1 MDRLNVGG
9 SAHHVLLASEALD
22 ARGYQTVLV
31 KGDVAPG
38 EAEMRDLIRETGAKP
53 RHVSGLGRAISIRQD
68 WSALVGLYRI
78 LRAVR
83 PAVVETHKSKA
94 GVLGRL
100 AAWLAGVPVVVHTF
114 HGHVFHGYFS
124 RWKSFLIV
132 LLERLL
138 ARWTDAIV
146 AVSHRQRTEL
156 LRYRIASPDR
166 LHAVPYGLKLGP
178 LAACKRDPDG
188 FRAELGVA
196 PTTPL
201 VGTVTRLTP
210 IKGTE
215 VFLAAAQTVARA
227 HPEARFVVVG
237 DGELR
242 SELEDLAR
250 RLGLEGRAL
259 FAGIQHDMLPVY
271 QALDLVV
278 LSSYNEGLPLAL
290 IEAIAAGCYVVAS
303 RVGGVSDLVPDSEVG
318 ITVAPGDATAL
329 ADAIAVALR
338 EERRVPAAR
347 RDRTARLYGVDRMAE
362 DLDRLY
368 RTLLE
373 DRHSARAG
381 VPGFCWEGT
390 NA

>member
-1 MDRLNVGG
+1 M
-9 SAHHVLLASEALD
+9 
-22 ARGYQTVLV
+22 
-31 KGDVAPG
+31 
-38 EAEMRDLIRETGAKP
+38 
-53 RHVSGLGRAISIRQD
+53 
-68 WSALVGLYRI
+68 
-78 LRAVR
+78 
-83 PAVVETHKSKA
+83 
-94 GVLGRL
+94 
-100 AAWLAGVPVVVHTF
+100 
-114 HGHVFHGYFS
+114 
-124 RWKSFLIV
+124 
-132 LLERLL
+132 
-138 ARWTDAIV
+138 
-146 AVSHRQRTEL
+146 
-156 LRYRIASPDR
+156 
-166 LHAVPYGLKLGP
+166 
-178 LAACKRDPDG
+178 
-188 FRAELGVA
+188 
-196 PTTPL
+196 
-201 VGTVTRLTP
+201 GTVTRLTP

-215 VFLAAAQTVARA
+215 VFLEAAQTVARA